1 MFRWKGIIFLAVLAG
16 IFILLTILFTD
27 AWLERQ
33 LESLG
38 TNAVG
43 AKVEIDGFDF
53 SFIGLHIKW
62 ERLQVTN
69 PKKTMKN
76 IIDTGHCEFNMEF
89 WPLLSKKVIIE
100 NVQVSDLRSDTDRA
114 TDGKIIKKKKIEEE
128 KKPAKPGV
136 VSKTLDK
143 LTDEMAKAPAFQLKT
158 LTTKVNLDSILKILD
173 FKTPGRVDSLKT
185 DLTTR
190 YASWEKL

>member
-16 IFILLTILFTD
+16 IFILLTIIFTD
-27 AWLERQ
+27 AWLEHQ

-38 TNAVG
+38 TSAVG

-53 SFIGLHIKW
+53 SFSGLHIKW

-76 IIDTGHCEFNMEF
+76 IVETGHCEFNMEF

-100 NVQVSDLRSDTDRA
+100 NVQVSDLQSDTDRE
-114 TDGKIIKKKKIEEE
+114 TDGALTKEE
-128 KKPAKPGV
+128 K
-136 VSKTLDK
+136 
-143 LTDEMAKAPAFQLKT
+143 
-158 LTTKVNLDSILKILD
+158 
-173 FKTPGRVDSLKT
+173 
-185 DLTTR
+185 DLLFR
-190 YASWEKL
+190 ESQK